1 MRRKIIRLISAVLI
15 MTLTINMAQLEIFA
29 DTFAQNNVYDLSD
42 GYTDEEIAAELATRL
57 PEDGTRRW

>member
-42 GYTDEEIAAELATRL
+42 GYTD
-57 PEDGTRRW
+57 